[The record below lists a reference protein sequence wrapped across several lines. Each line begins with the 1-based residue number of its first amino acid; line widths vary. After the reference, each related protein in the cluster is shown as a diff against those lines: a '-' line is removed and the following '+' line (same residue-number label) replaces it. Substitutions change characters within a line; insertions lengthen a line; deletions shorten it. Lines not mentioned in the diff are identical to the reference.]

1 MATDFQEENEKNA
14 ALFLDRDGTIIRDAG
29 FLSDPAG
36 VDLLEGAKEALRRA
50 ARTHRLYLFTNQSGI
65 GRGYYTLE
73 QARAVNARVLEL
85 LELPPPGFAAVCVAP
100 EAPDEPAVYR
110 KPSPRFILE
119 CIARDALDP
128 ARCWMVG
135 DRLSDLQAGV
145 NAGIRA
151 ALVRNRGHFNEKTR
165 RFCEAHG
172 VPIHGS
178 LAHALETI
186 LGENEPLPA

>member
-1 MATDFQEENEKNA
+1 MSDGTGSRA

-36 VDLLEGAKEALRRA
+36 VELLDGAKTALHRA
-50 ARTHRLYLFTNQSGI
+50 SRTHRLYLFTNQSGI

-73 QARAVNARVLEL
+73 AAHAVNRRVTDL
-85 LELPPPGFAAVCVAP
+85 LELPPPGFADICIAP

-119 CIARDALDP
+119 CVARDALDP
-128 ARCWMVG
+128 AQCWMIG
-135 DRLSDLQAGV
+135 DRLSDIQSGT

-151 ALVRNRGHFNEKTR
+151 ALIRNADYFNEATHE
-165 RFCEAHG
+165 FCEAHG
-172 VPIHGS
+172 IPVFGT
-178 LAHALETI
+178 LASALETI
-186 LGENEPLPA
+186 TA

>member
-1 MATDFQEENEKNA
+1 MSDGTGSRA

-36 VDLLEGAKEALRRA
+36 VELLDGAKTALHRA

-73 QARAVNARVLEL
+73 AAHAVNRRVTDL
-85 LELPPPGFAAVCVAP
+85 LALPPPGFADICIAP

-119 CIARDALDP
+119 CVARDALDP
-128 ARCWMVG
+128 AQCWMIG
-135 DRLSDLQAGV
+135 DRLSDIQSGV

-151 ALVRNRGHFNEKTR
+151 ALIHNADHFTEEAR
-165 RFCEAHG
+165 LFCEVRGIPVFAT
-172 VPIHGS
+172 
-178 LAHALETI
+178 LADALETI
-186 LGENEPLPA
+186 TA